1 MSSPCNAKRARSL
14 YNMFLETTAKETM
27 NFVVIIDVLFFD
39 VLFFDVSFSIHLK
52 REEKSKK
59 PQTKGDKKRK
69 NKYMENVK
77 AKQHD

>member
-1 MSSPCNAKRARSL
+1 MSSPCNAKRAHSL

-27 NFVVIIDVLFFD
+27 NFVVIID